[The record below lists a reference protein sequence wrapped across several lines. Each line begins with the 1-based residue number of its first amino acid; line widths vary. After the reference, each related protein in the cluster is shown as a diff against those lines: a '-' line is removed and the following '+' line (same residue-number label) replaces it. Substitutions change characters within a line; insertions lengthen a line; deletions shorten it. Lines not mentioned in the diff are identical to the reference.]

1 MAIGSGLGSQL
12 GFSAETVYGTFV
24 APAKFTRAK
33 AYMVDRVSSRQQGT
47 GISTGQ
53 HGPLASQYVE
63 TTVGAAATLDF
74 DVQNRGLGVL
84 LNTLMGGSVTPAIQ
98 GAGPAYLAAFPI
110 ADTLGKSCTVQVGVP
125 NRAGTV
131 TAHSL
136 SGGKITSA
144 EFACAVDGLLT
155 CSMSVDGKT
164 FSKAES
170 LATAAYTSTAV
181 FHGAQMTLKMGTY
194 ASEAAVSGVR
204 AVSVSINRPHD
215 TGDFTA
221 GNSGAKS
228 VPVLNGLTEIVATV
242 EADYLGTT
250 QFQDFAHGTTAT
262 SFVWEFTG
270 ALLNDTHYDTFRI
283 TLPSVTVEPG
293 TQGVSGV
300 SELTNSWTMTWRYDG
315 TNLPKIET
323 ISADTAL

>member
-12 GFSAETVYGTFV
+12 GFSAESTYGTFV
-24 APAKFTRAK
+24 APTKFTRAS
-33 AYMVDRVSSRQQGT
+33 AYMVERTSSRQQGS

-53 HGPLASQYVE
+53 FGPLASQYVE
-63 TTVGAAATLDF
+63 TTSGAAASLSF

-84 LNTLMGGSVTPAIQ
+84 LNTLMGGTVTPAIQ

-136 SGGKITSA
+136 SGGKVVSA
-144 EFACAVDGLLT
+144 DFSCAVDGILVASLE
-155 CSMSVDGKT
+155 VDGKT
-164 FSKAES
+164 FSKAEA

-181 FHGAQMTLKMGTY
+181 FNGSQMTLKMGTY

-204 AVSVSINRPHD
+204 AVSVKINRPHD
-215 TGDFTA
+215 TGDYTA
-221 GNSGAKS
+221 GNAGAKS
-228 VPVLNGLTEIVATV
+228 VPVLNGWTDIVATV

-270 ALLNDTHYDTFRI
+270 ALLNASYYDTFRI

-293 TQGVSGV
+293 TQGVSGPG
-300 SELTNSWTMTWRYDG
+300 ELTNTWTMTWRYDG

-323 ISADTAL
+323 ISADTTL